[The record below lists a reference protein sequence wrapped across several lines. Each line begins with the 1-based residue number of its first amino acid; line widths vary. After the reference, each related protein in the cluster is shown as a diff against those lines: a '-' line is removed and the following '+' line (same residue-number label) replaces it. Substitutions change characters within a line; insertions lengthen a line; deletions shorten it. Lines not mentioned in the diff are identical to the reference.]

1 MDNEKMKRQLLFGT
15 GYASPPKEN
24 QFKKGQSGNPKGR
37 PKKTSSDV
45 SLSDQPTLSA
55 ILSTALRMVQV
66 RDEGGPTEINM
77 RDALA
82 RAAFAGAVKGNA
94 RSQALV
100 FDLLRK
106 GDEARAREIRGSN
119 EFWRDYKNRVSAEIE
134 AARNQ
139 GISSPT
145 PLPHPDDI
153 VIDHENGPQF
163 LGPIDEAEQK
173 MVQDTLRCR
182 DVLIMQDALDRRSD
196 VIDYDEIG
204 SAELLAMVLER
215 GVPARLRLS
224 QTEWVHRAMKYESM
238 PKRVL
243 LKLLHESWTRIGRPL
258 PRGFVFPELSWMT
271 ERIGMIVGLLNSIRS
286 LQLDPSNAKE
296 WEATVASMVLENSQA
311 D

>member
-15 GYASPPKEN
+15 GYANPPKES

-45 SLSDQPTLSA
+45 SFSDQPTLSA

-66 RDEGGPTEINM
+66 RDEGGPTEIDM
-77 RDALA
+77 RDALV
-82 RAAFAGAVKGNA
+82 RATFAGGIKGNA

-106 GDEARAREIRGSN
+106 GEEARSIEIRRSN
-119 EFWRDYKNRVSAEIE
+119 EFWRDYKNRVSAEIQD
-134 AARNQ
+134 AKRK
-139 GISSPT
+139 GTSVPT
-145 PLPHPDDI
+145 PLPYPDDI
-153 VIDHENGPQF
+153 VIDHENGPRF

-196 VIDYDEIG
+196 VMGYDDVG

-243 LKLLHESWTRIGRPL
+243 LKLLHESWHKLGRPL
-258 PRGFVFPELSWMT
+258 PRGLCF
-271 ERIGMIVGLLNSIRS
+271 RS
-286 LQLDPSNAKE
+286 
-296 WEATVASMVLENSQA
+296 
-311 D
+311 